1 MARSIIDVIRMSR
14 LAGAGAD
21 ADIDW
26 RTVADLLA
34 DQLDALAVRMA
45 DVPGLTEADRE
56 RVARAAVAI
65 WQYRVACAELTDD

>member
-1 MARSIIDVIRMSR
+1 MATSILDVIRMSR

-26 RTVADLLA
+26 RTVAELLA

-65 WQYRVACAELTDD
+65 RQYRTACAELTDD